1 MDAVNLEYLEKIYET
16 RPYKQN
22 ESVDKKSDSSVGGV
36 SGIGSENNTSSNS
49 NNSSGILNVVQTA
62 RKQAVYDTALSLG
75 IKAGLQNQLNII
87 NDGVEKNIN
96 QLDKVY
102 NFEPY
107 LIYSRVV
114 PPIITE
120 ARNLYNQDGED
131 AVRLSGA
138 LYKIERKARIVSVA
152 PNWREYLNFP
162 KNINVLNTNPA
173 IKPNSSE
180 EASLW
185 KKALHNGWK
194 DGIEQANVMLKQAF
208 DRLNRDFTGMIRFHR
223 FVEEGKVTLPVL
235 AASKM
240 DMTKNASSLI
250 LNEELLRLTVQ
261 SDFAEQEA
269 WKAKI
274 IGHAKVTKDY
284 SIIQKNSNKEDKKSS
299 KKAVGSSESKSL
311 LDER

>member
-1 MDAVNLEYLEKIYET
+1 MDTINLEYLEKIYES

-22 ESVDKKSDSSVGGV
+22 YINNSNEKIENSS
-36 SGIGSENNTSSNS
+36 SS
-49 NNSSGILNVVQTA
+49 NNSNVINTVQTA

-75 IKAGLQNQLNII
+75 IKAGLQSQLNII
-87 NDGVEKNIN
+87 NAAIDKNIN
-96 QLDKVY
+96 QLDKIY

-162 KNINVLNTNPA
+162 KNINVLNASPA
-173 IKPNSSE
+173 IKPNSSD
-180 EASLW
+180 EAHLW

-194 DGIEQANVMLKQAF
+194 DGIDQANIMLKLAF
-208 DRLNRDFTGMIRFHR
+208 DRLNRDFTGILRFHR
-223 FVEEGKVTLPVL
+223 FAEEGKVTLPVL

-240 DMTKNASSLI
+240 DMTKNASSLV

-261 SDFAEQEA
+261 SDFSEQEA

-274 IGHAKVTKDY
+274 IGYTKVTKDY
-284 SIIQKNSNKEDKKSS
+284 GIIAKVAKTKRKTKIDEAAK
-299 KKAVGSSESKSL
+299 VIGSSESKSL
-311 LDER
+311 LEER

>member
-1 MDAVNLEYLEKIYET
+1 MDAVNLEQLEKIYES

-22 ESVDKKSDSSVGGV
+22 DESIKFE
-36 SGIGSENNTSSNS
+36 SGNVINT
-49 NNSSGILNVVQTA
+49 VQTA

-75 IKAGLQNQLNII
+75 IKAGLQNQLLII
-87 NDGVEKNIN
+87 NQAIDKNIN
-96 QLDKVY
+96 NLDKVY

-120 ARNLYNQDGED
+120 SRNLYNQDGED

-162 KNINVLNTNPA
+162 KSTYILNTSPA
-173 IKPNSSE
+173 IKPHSSE

-194 DGIEQANVMLKQAF
+194 DGIEQANVMLKLAF
-208 DRLNRDFTGMIRFHR
+208 DRLNRDFVGMLRFHR
-223 FVEEGKVTLPVL
+223 FFEEGKVTLPVL

-240 DMTKNASSLI
+240 DMTKNSSSLI

-261 SDFAEQEA
+261 SDFSEQDA

-284 SIIQKNSNKEDKKSS
+284 RIINNSKINNKPQPPTQTQQTQNETKFI
-299 KKAVGSSESKSL
+299 GLSESKPL
-311 LDER
+311 LNER